1 MKFVD
6 TFDEHRKNPDVSL
19 GEYIKKRRHQLCDE
33 ISSKKKLYLDT
44 KYWIYIRDV
53 ALERSNDIILK
64 QILDGLRDL
73 VKREIAICPIS
84 DEIFYELLLQT
95 DPVTLNQTVEL
106 IDELSQ
112 GVAILSSEERVM
124 YETLYFFN
132 WFYNG
137 NNKLHPQEETV
148 WSKVSYIYGLTHPSN
163 EMWGED
169 EQVIQ
174 KALFDQMWS
183 LSLADVTK
191 TIGMENILNWP
202 RHNDISEKLT
212 KEKIEHSKENKSFKQ
227 LYLSEFAGVLDVYR
241 DLILEGF
248 EYFYMHKTGNKVTQE
263 ERQNPEARK
272 IVNVIYNLFKLG
284 KLGTFFPSFI
294 VEAGLYASVRNDL
307 PRKYK
312 TNDFS
317 DFRHAKAALP
327 YFDAFFTERSLK
339 NLVCANNISLD
350 KKYSCEVFY
359 KPEKVL
365 NYIKIK
371 S

>member
-1 MKFVD
+1 M
-6 TFDEHRKNPDVSL
+6 
-19 GEYIKKRRHQLCDE
+19 
-33 ISSKKKLYLDT
+33 
-44 KYWIYIRDV
+44 
-53 ALERSNDIILK
+53 
-64 QILDGLRDL
+64 
-73 VKREIAICPIS
+73 
-84 DEIFYELLLQT
+84 
-95 DPVTLNQTVEL
+95 
-106 IDELSQ
+106 
-112 GVAILSSEERVM
+112 
-124 YETLYFFN
+124 
-132 WFYNG
+132 
-137 NNKLHPQEETV
+137 
-148 WSKVSYIYGLTHPSN
+148 
-163 EMWGED
+163 
-169 EQVIQ
+169 IQ